1 MHDWNRHSE
10 HERGAAEVSSYYRKK
25 RGGSRVRSVYVGR
38 GEFAEMVSRVQ
49 PSAGLLEGFVPISS
63 PREPKLGAN
72 AEAEFGSGADES
84 S

>member
-1 MHDWNRHSE
+1 MGWE
-10 HERGAAEVSSYYRKK
+10 HRGANASYYRKK
-25 RGGSRVRSVYVGR
+25 RGGSRARSVYVGR